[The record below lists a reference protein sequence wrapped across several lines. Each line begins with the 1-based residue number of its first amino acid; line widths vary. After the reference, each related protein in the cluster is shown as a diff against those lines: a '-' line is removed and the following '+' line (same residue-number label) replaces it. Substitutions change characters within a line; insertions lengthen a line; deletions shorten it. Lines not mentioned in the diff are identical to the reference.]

1 MQKALFILIL
11 VLPFCQKG
19 GNLALEMGELSAALC
34 RKEAVVAI
42 ENGRRQLTARLSQL
56 LLDEHNRRVVLEES
70 QYQKIMVDFTLTL
83 KDCQVSAEL
92 REFEDLLMQEPT
104 MQKLIAEIARGLQ
117 QVLREH

>member
-1 MQKALFILIL
+1 
-11 VLPFCQKG
+11 
-19 GNLALEMGELSAALC
+19 MGELSAALC